1 MPSQGVKANPAIRP
15 LGPVTP
21 ADVDAIRDCF
31 RRGLGVADT
40 ARELGLSTGQVSD
53 AKGKHGLT
61 AEFKATQGQIAAT
74 EAFSLKARRQRHE
87 RRDRIIAINQK
98 ILDDLESD
106 LRSGQVV
113 TILRGVQGIES
124 EVIVEKIPARDLRE
138 RLAAWNL
145 TEAQIQKLDALED
158 DQGLA
163 RGLSM
168 LETFTEAAGR
178 IAGALGTPRE
188 GLIQE

>member
-1 MPSQGVKANPAIRP
+1 MPTGGVKANPAVRP
-15 LGPVTP
+15 IGPVTP
-21 ADVDAIRDCF
+21 KDIDDIRDCF

-40 ARELGLSTGQVSD
+40 ARELGLSAGQVSD

-61 AEFKATQGQIAAT
+61 AEFKATAGQVAAT

-98 ILDDLESD
+98 ILEDLETD
-106 LRSGQVV
+106 LRSGTVI

-124 EVIVEKIPARDLRE
+124 EVTVEKIPARDLRE
-138 RLAAWNL
+138 RIAAWNL

-178 IAGALGTPRE
+178 IAGALGAPRE